1 MAPRRS
7 PWPYLA
13 HLPFVA
19 WTFAGPLF
27 FGLVPYF
34 RDIAYYYYPNEVFL
48 ERSFR
53 EGVWPL
59 WNPTSDAGAPFLT
72 TDVAEL
78 VLVRATSALSALRFG
93 PPLHQLVAMCGASF
107 LAAVLGAGAWGIW
120 IAGLAYGLSGY
131 FLSTVNLMQLN
142 HAAAWAPWLI
152 AAALLLWS
160 SPSPRRAAFAA
171 ILAAVQVSTLGAE
184 IVLQTALVTLVLL
197 PSRPDRRKLGAAAAA
212 VVLALLL
219 SMPALLGVRSLVAGT
234 SRGAGFAPA
243 VGFSFSLPKAL
254 LLDGVLPRAF
264 GDVHTFSEQGYWGQP
279 FFPDG
284 FPYLVSLYLGP
295 ALLWLALRAPR
306 SSETWKLL
314 ALAALGVLLALGDHG
329 PFGWL
334 LAPLVRH
341 FRAPVKLL
349 FLTSLALAL
358 LAGRGL
364 DRARRETLRPAWL
377 ALATGSLLVG
387 LAFVVRLRPGLP
399 GELLGAAIP
408 EVLVPRAAALVAMT
422 WPAGLLAAGGFLLGS
437 ALAAH
442 SRTLAP
448 LAGLLVALDLLIANG
463 SVNLATDPDFYVLRP
478 QTSELLR
485 EVRAN
490 ADARVFAYGA
500 ASIRDLRWAPFVVE
514 RNRDVALYAVDRQAL
529 VPRSQVLDGLEAA
542 LDEDRAGWAP
552 EGSTLEPGERTPAYF
567 ARYHARLRL
576 AAVRY
581 VLSFRPLPEE
591 LVSARGE
598 ALLPE
603 VLEPLRLYE
612 LRDPLPRAFTVAR
625 FEVERDPQH
634 VTGRLEAI
642 GRDPRAV
649 VLLSEDPPPALA
661 PLAAGTNASPGEASV
676 ERVDA
681 HELRVRIGGG
691 PGLVVVSE
699 GYHRD
704 WHASASDGQR
714 PLLRANGRY
723 WAIPTRG
730 GGETIT
736 VRYRPSWRAPALA
749 ALALG
754 ALGALALAAWPVR
767 RGTGGEPAA

>member
-7 PWPYLA
+7 LWPYLA
-13 HLPFVA
+13 HLPLVA

-34 RDIAYYYYPNEVFL
+34 RDVGYYYYPNEVFL
-48 ERSFR
+48 ERSLR

-72 TDVAEL
+72 TDAAEL
-78 VLVRATSALSALRFG
+78 LLIRATSALGALRFG
-93 PPLHQLVAMCGASF
+93 PPLHLLVAMCGASF
-107 LAAVLGAGAWGIW
+107 LAAVLGAGVWGIW
-120 IAGLAYGLSGY
+120 VAGLAYGLSGY

-142 HAAAWAPWLI
+142 HAAAWAPWVI
-152 AAALLLWS
+152 AAALGLWS
-160 SPSPRRAAFAA
+160 SPSMRRVAFAA
-171 ILAAVQVSTLGAE
+171 AVAALQVSTLGAE
-184 IVLQTALVTLVLL
+184 IVVQTALVTLVLL

-212 VVLALLL
+212 VVLAVLLA
-219 SMPALLGVRSLVAGT
+219 MPALLGVQSLVSGT

-254 LLDGVLPRAF
+254 LLDVVLPRAF
-264 GDVHTFSEQGYWGQP
+264 GDVHTFTEQGYWGQP

-284 FPYLVSLYLGP
+284 YPYLLSLYCGP

-306 SSETWKLL
+306 SSLTWKLL
-314 ALAALGVLLALGDHG
+314 ALALLGVLLALGDHG
-329 PFGWL
+329 PLGWL

-349 FLTSLALAL
+349 LLTNLALAL
-358 LAGRGL
+358 LAARGL

-377 ALATGSLLVG
+377 ALATGVLLVA
-387 LAFVVRLRPGLP
+387 LAVAVRVWPGLP
-399 GELLGAAIP
+399 GRLLGAAIP
-408 EVLVPRAAALVAMT
+408 EILVPHAAAVVALS
-422 WPAGLLAAGGFLLGS
+422 WPASLAAAGGFLLGA

-448 LAGLLVALDLLIANG
+448 LAGLLMALDLLVANG
-463 SVNLATDPDFYVLRP
+463 NVNLATSREFYALRP
-478 QTSELLR
+478 QVSELLR
-485 EVRAN
+485 EVRSHQG
-490 ADARVFAYGA
+490 ARVFAFGA
-500 ASIRDLRWAPFVVE
+500 AALRDLRWAPDVLE

-529 VPRSQVLDGLEAA
+529 VPRSHVLDGLDAA
-542 LDEDRAGWAP
+542 FDEDRAGWAP
-552 EGSTLEPGERTPAYF
+552 AGSTLEPRERTPAYF
-567 ARYHARLRL
+567 AWYQARLRA

-581 VLSFRPLPEE
+581 VLSFRPLRDEF
-591 LVSARGE
+591 VSLRGE
-598 ALLPE
+598 AILPE

-625 FEVERDPQH
+625 FEVERDPQ
-634 VTGRLEAI
+634 RLAARLAALD
-642 GRDPRAV
+642 RDPRAA
-649 VLLSEDPPPALA
+649 VLLSENPPPPLL
-661 PLAAGTNASPGEASV
+661 PLAAGTRESPSEASV
-676 ERVDA
+676 ERVSA
-681 HELRVRIGGG
+681 HEVRVRAGVDA
-691 PGLVVVSE
+691 GLVVVSE

-704 WHASASDGQR
+704 WQATASDGER

-754 ALGALALAAWPVR
+754 ALGALVLAAWPR
-767 RGTGGEPAA
+767 RLDRGPSA